1 MSDETKV
8 DNPGKEKQAKSAS
21 TSGSAVLPGAQPEK
35 TPPAPGPAQLAPR
48 SGPDPKLGAMPL
60 KRAHILVLG
69 NEKGGSGK
77 TTTAMHLITGL
88 LHQGYRVGSMDLDG
102 RQRSLTRYVENR
114 QVWMDQNSV
123 TLPMPA
129 HTVIARSELD
139 TVTEREADERARFE
153 FELAKRLQACD
164 VVLLDCP
171 GTDTFLS
178 RLGHACADTLLTP
191 MNDSFV
197 DFDLLGRVDPE
208 NYDILGPSVYSEMVW
223 DARKRR
229 AISDGG
235 TIDWIVMRN
244 RLSTLDAKNKRRIEY
259 VVESLS
265 QRIGFRTAK
274 GFGERVIFREM
285 FPSGLTLLDL
295 KEKGVGAQMSMSHVA
310 ARAEVRQLM
319 EVLAL
324 PLGEPAHVI

>member
-235 TIDWIVMRN
+235 TIDQLQKTVDN
-244 RLSTLDAKNKRRIEY
+244 
-259 VVESLS
+259 LS
-265 QRIGFRTAK
+265 QGIDDRADIMTLYNP
-274 GFGERVIFREM
+274 GEFHLGCLRPCMHTHNFSILD
-285 FPSGLTLLDL
+285 GTLYLTSITDHKSVQKSLTICA
-295 KEKGVGAQMSMSHVA
+295 G
-310 ARAEVRQLM
+310 
-319 EVLAL
+319 
-324 PLGEPAHVI
+324 IYF

>member
-1 MSDETKV
+1 MRDETKV
-8 DNPGKEKQAKSAS
+8 EHSGKETQAHGAS
-21 TSGSAVLPGAQPEK
+21 TSGPAVLPEARSKTASAAAQ
-35 TPPAPGPAQLAPR
+35 TT
-48 SGPDPKLGAMPL
+48 PDPKLGRGGL
-60 KRAHILVLG
+60 KRGHILVLG

-88 LHQGYRVGSMDLDG
+88 LHQGYRVGSIDLDG

-129 HTVIARSELD
+129 HTVIERSELD
-139 TVTEREADERARFE
+139 TVTAREADERARFE
-153 FELAKRLQACD
+153 FELAKRLHACD

-197 DFDLLGRVDPE
+197 DFDLLGRIDPE

-295 KEKGVGAQMSMSHVA
+295 KEKGVGTQMSMSHVA